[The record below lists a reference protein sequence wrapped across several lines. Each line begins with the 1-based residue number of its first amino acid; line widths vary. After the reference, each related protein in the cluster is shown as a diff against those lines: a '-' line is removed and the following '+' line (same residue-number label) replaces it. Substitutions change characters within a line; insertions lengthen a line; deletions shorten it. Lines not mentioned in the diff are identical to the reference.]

1 MKYTLKKYPGSDT
14 ISLQGV
20 GHVIGRPAVE
30 VKAGDTLMW
39 NFGEKE
45 TVLSVLS
52 ETVHFVTIQIQ
63 SSRSGYVG
71 TRKLKK
77 DRLVCI
83 LEP

>member
-30 VKAGDTLMW
+30 VKAGDILMW

-45 TVLSVLS
+45 SVLSVLS
-52 ETVHFVTIQIQ
+52 ETAHFVTIQMQ
-63 SSRSGYVG
+63 SRSGYVG